1 MPKVAEELMA
11 GKGIRPGGAAGIP
24 VNGSSGK
31 RVLNDIGA
39 VEVDVPQDRNGEF
52 TPQIVPKG
60 ARRLSG
66 SRWPP
71 RWSR

>member
-1 MPKVAEELMA
+1 
-11 GKGIRPGGAAGIP
+11 
-24 VNGSSGK
+24 
-31 RVLNDIGA
+31 VLNDIGA

-71 RWSR
+71 QRPR